1 MAGIIASK
9 VTTDEILMYLDAG
22 NAKSFAVGATAWNDV
37 SRGNKDGALQ
47 NGATFSAANNGAIVF
62 DGIDDRV
69 QLQNTN
75 LWFPISSGEFT
86 LDVWIKSPGLAI
98 GNTYNGII
106 SLTYG
111 LTLSTLSSGDVI
123 FRVYDSVLS
132 TIVNLTSI
140 GVNCND
146 NRWHHIVVT
155 NDGTTS
161 KIYIDGVFNTSRPV
175 TFNGSTNPVWHS
187 ITDTYMIGEEVNN
200 INRYFNGNISM
211 VKVYG
216 KALSV
221 AEVLQNYNATK
232 SRYQS

>member
-1 MAGIIASK
+1 MSGIIASK

-47 NGATFSAANNGAIVF
+47 NGATFSTANNGSIVF

-69 QLQNTN
+69 RLQNTN

-106 SLTYG
+106 SLSYG

-140 GVNCND
+140 GVDCND
-146 NRWHHIVVT
+146 NRWHHIVAT

-161 KIYIDGVFNTSRPV
+161 KIYIDGAFNISEPV
-175 TFNGSTNPVWHS
+175 SFNGDTNPVWYTNPN
-187 ITDTYMIGEEVNN
+187 ICLIGDEVNN

-211 VKVYG
+211 VKVYD
-216 KALSV
+216 KALSA